1 MGDAEAYLNS
11 VRELNVLL
19 KMKELE
25 RSRLEAEICSLSA
38 IDYSKSKVS
47 GGEPADLSN
56 KIARLDKLIRDVDAD
71 WDRLIDRRE
80 EAKTMLLLM
89 DDEKQR
95 QLLTLYYVRDA
106 GIDDIAAAMCLSRS
120 QLFRE
125 KDKAVRA
132 FEPCYVKYRKDKAQK
147 LGLNATK

>member
-25 RSRLEAEICSLSA
+25 RSRLEADICSLSA

-120 QLFRE
+120 QIFRE